1 MPKSRTKII
10 PAQPTRDGLSIRIDM
25 ASGARIGPGKVA
37 VLEEIERTGSIS
49 AAGRAMAMS
58 YRRTWLLVEEMNLSL
73 GEAGGQRGRR
83 HTGGAQQAAPRDGAG
98 TMGGGRM
105 DGEHGLTLETG
116 NGQGCRVLLGG
127 NCRGGLRT
135 GVATGA
141 IQPGGQALDLV

>member
-73 GEAGGQRGRR
+73 GKPVVDTSAGGSGG
-83 HTGGAQQAAPRDGAG
+83 GGASLTKLGKAVITEYRAIEAACMAASKKHISAINR
-98 TMGGGRM
+98 
-105 DGEHGLTLETG
+105 L
-116 NGQGCRVLLGG
+116 RVA
-127 NCRGGLRT
+127 R
-135 GVATGA
+135 
-141 IQPGGQALDLV
+141 